1 MHHVR
6 YRAWTALIVL
16 AVAAL
21 FVVTPAQARERVAGV
36 LHVHSDLTTGDLP
49 LEEVA
54 RIAEASGIGAIFLAE
69 NYLLRVEYGLP
80 PFRALTRVTRE
91 EPSVLGAGGPTR
103 FLERVAATRRLY
115 PRLII
120 VPGVEVM
127 PHYFWTGSPV
137 SLSMTLHNVQKN
149 LLVFGVADPAALS
162 SLAATGNR
170 HESRYGWQSLADL
183 TPAVLVVPG
192 VVLLGRKRREL
203 RRLGR
208 TVVVV
213 WRRRWGIGLALIA
226 VGLLGV
232 VRGWPFTVD
241 RFPPWQNAGL
251 EPYQTLIDQVD
262 RLGGVTMWSFPEAAD
277 VGQRK
282 VGPVQVAWLTEP
294 YADDLLRTF
303 RYTAFGAVYEQ
314 PTRFTDPGLGWDR
327 LLGQYVRGERSR
339 PAWAVAESGFHGLAR
354 GKRLGPV
361 QTVFLVD
368 EHSQAG
374 VLDAVL
380 RNGRFDRDESSMQ
393 HQAGELLQVMGLEPW
408 AEVRAAELPYG
419 QQRRLEIAR
428 ALAGRPRLLL
438 LDEPAA
444 GLNPQE
450 TDQLM
455 HLIEEIRERFRLTI
469 LLIEHDMRVVMG
481 ICRRIVVL
489 DYGVKIAEGTPA
501 EIRTNPDVIEAY
513 LGEEV
518 EADLGGGA

>member
-1 MHHVR
+1 MMHHVR

-226 VGLLGV
+226 VGLFGV

-241 RFPPWQNAGL
+241 RYPPWQNAGL

-303 RYTAFGAVYEQ
+303 RYTCAASGAG
-314 PTRFTDPGLGWDR
+314 R
-327 LLGQYVRGERSR
+327 RGRSR
-339 PAWAVAESGFHGLAR
+339 SRGSTAWPEASAWGR
-354 GKRLGPV
+354 CKRSFSS
-361 QTVFLVD
+361 T
-368 EHSQAG
+368 STRRRACWRRSSAG
-374 VLDAVL
+374 GCT
-380 RNGRFDRDESSMQ
+380 RS
-393 HQAGELLQVMGLEPW
+393 
-408 AEVRAAELPYG
+408 
-419 QQRRLEIAR
+419 
-428 ALAGRPRLLL
+428 AGRPRWRSCSRTSRSRPPRRRRR
-438 LDEPAA
+438 PARRSALPRARASRSGSPSRAATA
-444 GLNPQE
+444 GA
-450 TDQLM
+450 
-455 HLIEEIRERFRLTI
+455 IRSASRSSGTA
-469 LLIEHDMRVVMG
+469 
-481 ICRRIVVL
+481 RRPRRGPGRRRSRPFTTRRSTEL
-489 DYGVKIAEGTPA
+489 RSSSAWSRADGR
-501 EIRTNPDVIEAY
+501 RTSFSPVPCS
-513 LGEEV
+513 
-518 EADLGGGA
+518 

>member
-1 MHHVR
+1 MMHHVR

-226 VGLLGV
+226 VGLFGV

-241 RFPPWQNAGL
+241 RYPPWQNAGL

-368 EHSQAG
+368 EHSEAG
-374 VLDAVL
+374 VLEAFKRGRLYAVRRPPEMALVLSDFSITAAAATAASGETLRVAEGARLSVRVAVESSDGGSHPLRVTLL
-380 RNGRFDRDESSMQ
+380 RNGT
-393 HQAGELLQVMGLEPW
+393 
-408 AEVRAAELPYG
+408 AAETWAG
-419 QQRRLEIAR
+419 QTPFTAVH
-428 ALAGRPRLLL
+428 
-438 LDEPAA
+438 DE
-444 GLNPQE
+444 
-450 TDQLM
+450 TFD
-455 HLIEEIRERFRLTI
+455 
-469 LLIEHDMRVVMG
+469 
-481 ICRRIVVL
+481 
-489 DYGVKIAEGTPA
+489 GTPLVF
-501 EIRTNPDVIEAY
+501 R
-513 LGEEV
+513 V
-518 EADLGGGA
+518 ESRGRAPHQLLTSPVFVRKP